1 MKMANECGA
10 TTRPAALPGGLATTT
25 TMGPAGGNSSNN
37 NNNKDNNHSNGA
49 GAVDTVQTGM
59 PFDTAKAKI
68 YETKRHKKIVRLM
81 TVMAYVLSVSLA
93 AIVLSL
99 YYVFLWDP
107 NMRSEPVPTVL
118 DREAGRVNTAFASSS
133 ATNET
138 DCAELAAASASRKA
152 AARVQSTSTTTTAP
166 TTNETP
172 PNSVADITTGYGA
185 VETPS
190 EMSLAEL
197 NVTENAT
204 DSWNGET
211 DGGTTFAST
220 ADVQEVDRSTPSVER

>member
-1 MKMANECGA
+1 
-10 TTRPAALPGGLATTT
+10 
-25 TMGPAGGNSSNN
+25 
-37 NNNKDNNHSNGA
+37 
-49 GAVDTVQTGM
+49 GAVDTVQSGM

-93 AIVLSL
+93 AMVLSL

-118 DREAGRVNTAFASSS
+118 DRDAGRVNAAFTSSS

-152 AARVQSTSTTTTAP
+152 AARVQSTSTTAR
-166 TTNETP
+166 TTNEP
-172 PNSVADITTGYGA
+172 APNSVADMTTGYGA

-197 NVTENAT
+197 NEAENVTDA
-204 DSWNGET
+204 WIGEA
-211 DGGTTFAST
+211 DDGTTFAST